1 MSVIIIFL
9 ESFLNFSAVFQVS
22 AGGQAG
28 GSIGETLGFASKQ
41 PRGAAL
47 PNREAIGWSRLPTTT
62 ADFI

>member
-28 GSIGETLGFASKQ
+28 GSIGE
-41 PRGAAL
+41 
-47 PNREAIGWSRLPTTT
+47 AIGWSRLPTAT
-62 ADFI
+62 AD